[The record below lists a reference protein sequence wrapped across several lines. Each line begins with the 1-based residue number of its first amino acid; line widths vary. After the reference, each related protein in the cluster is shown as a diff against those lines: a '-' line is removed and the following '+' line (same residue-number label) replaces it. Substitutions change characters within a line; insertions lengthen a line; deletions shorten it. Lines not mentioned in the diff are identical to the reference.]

1 MGLPGRLVYQAY
13 QYFWSGFDWL
23 YPPRCAGCGKAGKRW
38 CDHCMASVQVITP
51 PVCPICGEKQSADQ
65 VCARC
70 ALSAHSYVAVRS
82 WAAYAGPLRKAIQR
96 LKYHRDVA
104 VGEILS
110 RPMLACLK
118 NLGWSFDMIVPVP
131 VSLARLA
138 ERGYNQVSLLA
149 RPIALGLER
158 PYYYLALKKE
168 RETRSQVGLPAK
180 ERQVNV
186 QGAFGADRKVVKGK
200 TVLVID
206 DIATT
211 GSTLEECARAL
222 VKAGA
227 DQVYGFTLARSMVLD
242 QS

>member
-13 QYFWSGFDWL
+13 QCFWSGFDWL
-23 YPPRCAGCGKAGKRW
+23 YPPQCAGCGMAGKRW
-38 CDHCMASVQVITP
+38 CDHCMESVQVINP
-51 PVCPICGEKQSADQ
+51 PICPICGEKQSVEQ
-65 VCARC
+65 VCVKC
-70 ALSAHSYVAVRS
+70 AQLVHSYAAVRS

-96 LKYHRDVA
+96 LKYHRDIA

-110 RPMLACLK
+110 RPMLAYLK
-118 NLGWSFDMIVPVP
+118 KLDWTFDMVVPVP

-158 PYYYLALKKE
+158 PYHSHALTKE
-168 RETRSQVGLPAK
+168 FETRSQVGLTAK
-180 ERQVNV
+180 ERQENV
-186 QGAFGADRKVVKGK
+186 RGAFLADPKVVNGK
-200 TVLVID
+200 SVLVID

-211 GSTLEECARAL
+211 GSTLEECAHAL

-227 DQVYGFTLARSMVLD
+227 RQAYGFTLARSMILD
-242 QS
+242 Q